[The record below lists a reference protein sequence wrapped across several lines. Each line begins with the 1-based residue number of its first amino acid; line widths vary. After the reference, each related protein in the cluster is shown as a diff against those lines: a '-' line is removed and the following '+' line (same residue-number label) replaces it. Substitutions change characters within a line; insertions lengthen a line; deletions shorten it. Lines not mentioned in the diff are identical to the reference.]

1 MVRLTEWMTRRD
13 RVLVMG
19 VLNLTP
25 DSFYAASRL
34 ASPELAVERALRMVD
49 DGADLLDVGGESS
62 RPGSRPISAQQE
74 IERVV
79 PVIEAVRRRSDVLLS
94 VDTTKAA
101 VAAEALSAGA
111 SVVNDISALRFDAD
125 MARLIADREAF
136 VVLMHMQGIPQTMQD
151 APRYEDVVAEV
162 KRFLAQRIAAAQAAG
177 IPKGRILVDPG
188 IGFGKRLEDNL
199 ELLRHLRTLHEL
211 GAPIL
216 VGLSR
221 KSFLGALLD
230 LPAPERLEGTIAAG
244 AVAVVNGADVLRVHD
259 VKEGVRTARV
269 AGALRDNEIRNR

>member
-1 MVRLTEWMTRRD
+1 M
-13 RVLVMG
+13 LVMG

-25 DSFYAASRL
+25 DSFYAASRF
-34 ASPELAVERALRMVD
+34 ASPELAVKRALRMVD
-49 DGADLLDVGGESS
+49 DGADLLDIGGESS

-101 VAAEALSAGA
+101 VAAEALFAGA
-111 SVVNDISALRFDAD
+111 SIVNDISALRFDVD

-136 VVLMHMQGIPQTMQD
+136 VVLMHMQGIPQTMQE
-151 APRYEDVVAEV
+151 APLYEDVVTEV
-162 KRFLAQRIAAAQAAG
+162 KHFLAQRIAAAQTAG

-199 ELLRHLRTLHEL
+199 ALLQHLGALHEL

-269 AGALRDNEIRNR
+269 AGALRDDEIPNR